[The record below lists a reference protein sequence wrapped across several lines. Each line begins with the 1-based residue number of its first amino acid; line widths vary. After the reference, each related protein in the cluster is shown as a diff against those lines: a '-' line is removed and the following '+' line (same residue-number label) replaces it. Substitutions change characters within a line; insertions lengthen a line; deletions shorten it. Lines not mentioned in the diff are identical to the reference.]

1 MMRIGPHRDEPQAR
15 RSMDHF
21 AQNQGRR
28 NAGISI
34 AKKSH
39 AITQRASSE
48 GARMPLPTI
57 RNPRL
62 LYLKGGL
69 FLLLGLLA
77 AGGLL
82 LDHPSLKTAILLLVS
97 IWAFARSYYFAFYVI
112 QHYIDPG
119 YRFAGLWDFARYLL
133 RSQNR
138 RKKGEEL

>member
-1 MMRIGPHRDEPQAR
+1 
-15 RSMDHF
+15 
-21 AQNQGRR
+21 
-28 NAGISI
+28 
-34 AKKSH
+34 
-39 AITQRASSE
+39 
-48 GARMPLPTI
+48 MPLSTI